1 MERMTLANLVRR
13 WALVVGCVPLVMLAG
28 CPQDDV
34 AVPGSVSAQATAPAI
49 SSSTDGGRQAA
60 QPAGSA
66 AQSVDSAAKA
76 YKVQELINKAEA
88 SYRSGVDNYRA
99 GHLDAARVDF
109 DSAVDLMLTS
119 GMDIKSDPQL
129 SDEFDHLLSAVNS
142 LEMAALKQGNGFSPV
157 LEAAPLDAANEVTF
171 PANAALTA
179 KVAAELK
186 TTQSDFPL
194 VVNDYVAG
202 FISYFSNSPGG
213 NAHLLSSLER
223 AGKYKEMISKNLRDQ
238 GVPQDLIYLAVAE
251 SGFQPQALN
260 ARSGAGGMWQFMPT
274 GSYGLA
280 RNGWFDE
287 RFDPQKSSIA
297 YAKYMKTLY
306 NQFGDWYLAMAA
318 YDWGPGNVQ
327 RAVMRTGYADFWEL
341 YRRNVLPGET
351 KNYVPGIIA
360 AIIMAKNPTQYG
372 LDKMVPEAEVVSDTV
387 TVDYA
392 IDLRLVSDVTGAS
405 LPEIVAL
412 NPSLLRMTTPRDMP
426 FDLHIPVGTRD
437 VFAERLKDI
446 PEEKRSSWRFHVVR
460 SGETLDGI
468 ATTLHAHA
476 GDITKANGLTEGG
489 GVESGDELVIPVASV
504 AASTRPARYAVRRG
518 DTLIT
523 VADRFGVSVEELR
536 RWNHLSSNGLRPH
549 SSLAVAEPVKLAP
562 SMHVRGRGSRGRSG
576 SHATARPTRARAVV
590 SSRTSAKHA
599 SSKGVASTR
608 IKMKSSSAKTTSM
621 GSKTKR
627 KATR

>member
-1 MERMTLANLVRR
+1 MARLFLDKMVRR
-13 WALVVGCVPLVMLAG
+13 WALVVGCAPLVMLTG
-28 CPQDDV
+28 CPQDQ
-34 AVPGSVSAQATAPAI
+34 AAAPGKMPVQSMAPTITAGTSGSAG
-49 SSSTDGGRQAA
+49 SGRSA
-60 QPAGSA
+60 QPAVSA
-66 AQSVDSAAKA
+66 AQAADAAAKA
-76 YKVQELINKAEA
+76 AKVQQVINKAEA
-88 SYRSGVDNYRA
+88 AYRSGVDNYRA
-99 GHLDAARVDF
+99 GHLDAARLDF
-109 DSAVDLMLTS
+109 DTAVDLMLTS
-119 GMDIKSDPQL
+119 GMDLKAEPQL
-129 SDEFDHLLSAVNS
+129 ADEFDHLLNAVNS

-202 FISYFSNSPGG
+202 FISYFSNSAAGH
-213 NAHLLSSLER
+213 AHLLRSLER
-223 AGKYKEMISKNLRDQ
+223 AGKYKEMISKNLRDE

-274 GSYGLA
+274 GAYGLA

-360 AIIMAKNPTQYG
+360 AIIMAKNPEQYG
-372 LDKMVPEAEVVSDTV
+372 LDKLVPDAAVVSDTV
-387 TVDYA
+387 SVDYA
-392 IDLRLVSDVTGAS
+392 IDLRLVADVTNSS
-405 LPEIVAL
+405 LLEIVAL
-412 NPSLLRMTTPRDMP
+412 NPSLLRMTTPRDMS

-437 VFAERLKDI
+437 VFVERIKEI
-446 PEEKRSSWRFHVVR
+446 PEDKRASWRFHVVR
-460 SGETLDGI
+460 AGESLDGI
-468 ATTLHAHA
+468 AAALHARA
-476 GDITKANGLTEGG
+476 NDIAATNGLTVSD
-489 GVESGDELVIPVASV
+489 GVDAGDELVVPVASAV
-504 AASTRPARYAVRRG
+504 ANAGPQRYGVRRG
-518 DTLIT
+518 DTLVT

-536 RWNHLSSNGLRPH
+536 RWNHLSSNALKPG
-549 SSLAVAEPVKLAP
+549 SSIAVAEPVKLAP
-562 SMHVRGRGSRGRSG
+562 SAHGRSKVARG
-576 SHATARPTRARAVV
+576 KKSAHTATVPVHEASTH
-590 SSRTSAKHA
+590 TDAKHA
-599 SSKGVASTR
+599 SEKTSASSTASKNSSTS
-608 IKMKSSSAKTTSM
+608 KKQNMTSN
-621 GSKTKR
+621 TK
-627 KATR
+627 